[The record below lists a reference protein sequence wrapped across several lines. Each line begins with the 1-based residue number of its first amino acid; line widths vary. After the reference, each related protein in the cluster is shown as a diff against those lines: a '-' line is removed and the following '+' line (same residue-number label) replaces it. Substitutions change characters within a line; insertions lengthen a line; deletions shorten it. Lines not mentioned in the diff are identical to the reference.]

1 MIRLGIIGCGLRAD
15 RYMGQLASGLGKEWQ
30 VDALADPNQTALDIY
45 LKHYCNGDARIF
57 ASGPEL
63 LEAAGSE
70 LDAVIITPPNALHAE
85 SVIPAIEKNLTILLE
100 KPVAT
105 NVEDCAAIWKAY
117 VEKGRPALAVGFV
130 LRYTAFYRKAR
141 EIIDSGAIGRVLTI
155 QAAELLGP
163 MISQCYSRGWRR
175 SDRLAGSFILEKCCH
190 DMDLLGWLAGSTAS
204 RVSSFAARTRFVKNP
219 ELPVS
224 CTDCKVKDTCRY
236 DADRMRESIRTSGG
250 TPEWYN
256 RVRALLP
263 PDNDLCV
270 FNSDKDVPDHQVL
283 NIEYDNGIL
292 ATFAAVMDQ
301 GKTNRTLRVYGT
313 AGELVGDIGKDEL
326 HLHRWA
332 DEEWGEHVSEQIE
345 LKHDGSGHHGG
356 DSVIGD
362 QFKAMLR
369 GQSVPPDAGLQEGIE
384 GCLVAFAAETSRHEE
399 RAVSVSEMRD
409 RVMGRAADS

>member
-1 MIRLGIIGCGLRAD
+1 MC
-15 RYMGQLASGLGKEWQ
+15 QLASGLGREWR
-30 VDALADPNQTALDIY
+30 VDALADPNQTALEIY
-45 LKHYCNGDARIF
+45 LKHYCNGNARTF

-63 LEAAGSE
+63 LEATGGE
-70 LDAVIITPPNALHAE
+70 LDAVIIAPPNALHAE
-85 SVIPAIEKNLTILLE
+85 SVIPAIEKDLTILLE

-105 NVEDCAAIWKAY
+105 SVEDCAAIWQAY
-117 VEKGRPALAVGFV
+117 VEKEQPMLAVGFV
-130 LRYTAFYRKAR
+130 LRYTAFYRKAKG
-141 EIIDSGAIGRVLTI
+141 IIDSGEIGRVLTI
-155 QAAELLGP
+155 QASELLGP
-163 MISQCYSRGWRR
+163 MISQCYCRGWRR
-175 SDRLAGSFILEKCCH
+175 FDGLAGSFILEKCCH

-204 RVSSFAARTRFVKNP
+204 KVSSFAARTRFVKDP

-236 DADRMRESIRTSGG
+236 DTGRMREAIRVSGG
-250 TPEWYN
+250 TPEWYD
-256 RVRALLP
+256 RVRTLLP

-270 FNSDKDVPDHQVL
+270 FNADKDVPDHQVL

-301 GKTNRTLRVYGT
+301 GQTNRTLTVHGT

-326 HLHRWA
+326 HLRRWA
-332 DEEWGEHVSEQIE
+332 DEEWSEHVSEQIE

-356 DSVIGD
+356 DSVIGE

-369 GQSVPPDAGLQEGIE
+369 GQSIPPAAGLKEGIE

-399 RAVSVSEMRD
+399 RVVSVNELRG
-409 RVMGRAADS
+409 RVMKDGGGSEYA